1 MIWILTQVAIGGAIG
16 SALRFGAVSAIGAP
30 VGVLPVGVLPVGVLI
45 VNVVGS
51 FAMGVAFVLLSAR
64 LSPLVMTGILGG
76 FTTFSAFSLDA
87 LKLWETG
94 QVLMAAGYVA
104 GSVILSLV
112 AVALGAGLAR
122 GGFG

>member
-1 MIWILTQVAIGGAIG
+1 MIWTLTQVALGGAIG
-16 SALRFGAVSAIGAP
+16 SALRFGAVAAIGAP
-30 VGVLPVGVLPVGVLI
+30 LGVLV

-51 FAMGVAFVLLSAR
+51 FAMGMAFVLLSAR
-64 LSPLVMTGILGG
+64 LSPLLMTGVLGG

-94 QVLMAAGYVA
+94 QGLMAAVYV
-104 GSVILSLV
+104 GSSVLLSLV

-122 GGFG
+122 GVFG